1 MFLLRKER
9 MGHGD
14 AAESICN
21 MDVGGNSKD
30 LDGIRGIG

>member
-1 MFLLRKER
+1 MSFLRKER
-9 MGHGD
+9 VGHGN

-30 LDGIRGIG
+30 LDEIRGIG